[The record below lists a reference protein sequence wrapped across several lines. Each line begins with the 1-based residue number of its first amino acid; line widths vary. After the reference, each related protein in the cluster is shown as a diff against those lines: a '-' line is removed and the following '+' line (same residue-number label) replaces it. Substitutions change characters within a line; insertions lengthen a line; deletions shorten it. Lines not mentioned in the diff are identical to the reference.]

1 MAVLTYFLYINLG
14 ISQKSIVNTKNKPVN
29 GNLINKNSV
38 ITIKKVDFFNKQALE
53 KMAKEADL
61 YIYKDY
67 SIDKLRN
74 KEFTFLGNNWYYLD
88 SKIYK
93 LINNELRSFDYYTNV
108 PFKIK
113 GYNTTACHYQIN
125 DSIVAV
131 SPDIVNEYF
140 YNIYTEKFIYTG
152 LDNSGLLRL
161 NFADLGSSTAES
173 NSFSN
178 FDNKGSNSLVKTD
191 LVFNSIGGFSYQNE
205 YCSNFLINNS
215 TAILPKLNYDGSHVH
230 IDNKFSRF
238 IYIDGLLINK
248 FDVSDNI
255 QISNI
260 GQPGGSSDNLGYGAF
275 SYNDSLT
282 FSVMLIKNVMQ
293 WKSIDFNDRLDISTS
308 TLNNISKINDLNP
321 LIYFEKKYNKKKL
334 DINNSV
340 DVKNSINTY
349 RNLIGYNPYCI
360 IVYNYRTKKI
370 IGILDRVIAPFG
382 EISKLVI
389 DRENKILVAQS
400 PDNYFTLFDIEKCQE
415 IITIKGKFN
424 SIDKNNNLVVN
435 LDFTLNDVGNKN
447 QGQKFPYLINYS
459 EINLNDVVKMND
471 FSLTKDFATKSGMGD
486 LDEFTN
492 RRDFKYHIEN
502 RMNANINYISLAKK
516 DTNFINLK
524 YSNIDVY
531 SNYMVKKNIEDDL
544 KRYFNFLGVNHKVIN
559 IKFSYA
565 SYDQDRKELELFS
578 NEVDDETYNNFRDKN
593 MSHDDGYSKDCNFNL
608 NLFGGFKNYH
618 NINFQ
623 RAIISGNI
631 LSLKISPVDYTEAY
645 AVKNEGYKIQF
656 NIKNKI
662 ILESPSYS
670 KIFLLKYKDF
680 FDKKFDN
687 YNRVVNGIITKSSN
701 IFNNWFFVSNGIE
714 QEFRRLSY

>member
-1 MAVLTYFLYINLG
+1 
-14 ISQKSIVNTKNKPVN
+14 
-29 GNLINKNSV
+29 
-38 ITIKKVDFFNKQALE
+38 
-53 KMAKEADL
+53 
-61 YIYKDY
+61 
-67 SIDKLRN
+67 
-74 KEFTFLGNNWYYLD
+74 
-88 SKIYK
+88 
-93 LINNELRSFDYYTNV
+93 
-108 PFKIK
+108 
-113 GYNTTACHYQIN
+113 
-125 DSIVAV
+125 
-131 SPDIVNEYF
+131 
-140 YNIYTEKFIYTG
+140 
-152 LDNSGLLRL
+152 
-161 NFADLGSSTAES
+161 
-173 NSFSN
+173 
-178 FDNKGSNSLVKTD
+178 
-191 LVFNSIGGFSYQNE
+191 
-205 YCSNFLINNS
+205 
-215 TAILPKLNYDGSHVH
+215 
-230 IDNKFSRF
+230 
-238 IYIDGLLINK
+238 
-248 FDVSDNI
+248 
-255 QISNI
+255 
-260 GQPGGSSDNLGYGAF
+260 
-275 SYNDSLT
+275 
-282 FSVMLIKNVMQ
+282 
-293 WKSIDFNDRLDISTS
+293 
-308 TLNNISKINDLNP
+308 

-370 IGILDRVIAPFG
+370 IGIVDRVLAPFG
-382 EISKLVI
+382 EISKLAI

-447 QGQKFPYLINYS
+447 QSQKFPYLINYS
-459 EINLNDVVKMND
+459 EINLNEIVKMND
-471 FSLTKDFATKSGMGD
+471 FSLTKDFATETGKSGLGD

-492 RRDFKYHIEN
+492 RRDFKWHIEN
-502 RMNANINYISLAKK
+502 RMNANINYVSLAKK

-531 SNYMVKKNIEDDL
+531 SSYMVKKNIEDDL
-544 KRYFNFLGVNHKVIN
+544 KRYFNFLGVNDKVIN

-618 NINFQ
+618 NINFR
-623 RAIISGNI
+623 RAIVSGNI